1 MDPRS
6 LYTRTLDQLEK
17 VFAAVTPADLDRP
30 TPCTEYDLRA
40 LLGHVIG
47 GIHRI
52 AYIGEG
58 GRGLDIAPMV
68 DRVDDTDWPGALDR
82 ARVRVTAAWAD
93 EAKLER
99 IVEVPWGEMPG
110 AMALGGY
117 AMEATTHTWDLVQ
130 VVAPGLALDEEL
142 AQISLGIAQQALPA
156 ERSRE
161 GLPFGPAREVPADAS
176 AYARLAGWLGREV
189 AFAGR

>member
-1 MDPRS
+1 MDPRP
-6 LYTRTLDQLEK
+6 LYLRTLDQLET
-17 VFAAVTPADLDRP
+17 VFAKVTPADLDRP

-58 GRGLDIAPMV
+58 GRALDISPNV
-68 DRVDDTDWPGALDR
+68 DRVDDTDWSGALDR
-82 ARVRVTAAWAD
+82 ARARAVTAWAD
-93 EAKLER
+93 DAKLDR

-110 AMALGGY
+110 RMAMVGY
-117 AMEATTHTWDLVQ
+117 VMEAVTHTWDIAQ
-130 VVAPGLALDEEL
+130 AVALDAALDEEL
-142 AQISLGIAQQALPA
+142 ALISLDMAQKALPA

-161 GLPFGPAREVPADAS
+161 GLPFGPLQAVPADANG
-176 AYARLAGWLGREV
+176 YARLAAWLGRAV
-189 AFAGR
+189 